1 MMMLS
6 HPENSSL
13 WLDGCKWLQLYR
25 ISEEF
30 HVECARLNTAHPRS
44 NADEAV
50 KEASA
55 VVSEN
60 RIAGADGVQSRIK
73 SKRKLREERQL
84 SWAHITVGL

>member
-1 MMMLS
+1 MMVMVY
-6 HPENSSL
+6 HAENSSL
-13 WLDGCKWLQLYR
+13 WIDGCKGLQLYR

-30 HVECARLNTAHPRS
+30 HAECARLNTAHPRS

-60 RIAGADGVQSRIK
+60 RIAGADGVQSQIILK
-73 SKRKLREERQL
+73 KEAS
-84 SWAHITVGL
+84 

>member
-13 WLDGCKWLQLYR
+13 WIDGCKWLQLYR
-25 ISEEF
+25 ISEEV
-30 HVECARLNTAHPRS
+30 HAECARLNTAHPRS

-60 RIAGADGVQSRIK
+60 RNAGADGVQSRIILK
-73 SKRKLREERQL
+73 KE
-84 SWAHITVGL
+84 WNVN